1 MTAAGWPPELWT
13 LLPLGLAAGLDLYLT
28 LFLLGA
34 APWLGFDA
42 VLPGALSGLRSPPVL
57 MLAAVFYLLEG
68 AAERWAPSTVFW
80 NAVHI
85 VVRPVT
91 VALLALLLLQE
102 APTALRVGGT
112 VLTGMVALGTQ
123 AVRVGGSF
131 VLWLSRARTATR
143 VIASAAEDATVVAL
157 TAFLLERPEAGTV
170 VAAVLILAAFPQ
182 AGAYVDAFAFTL
194 RSAWGRTWGVLRPR
208 RWLDREAFPP
218 WVDQVVT
225 RRAEETGP
233 VRGTPAAGFRLPV
246 GAIFRR
252 GWIVVTDSG
261 PAFVHRRALEAHVL
275 PLRALHPVAVTD
287 HGFHRRVRLSDG
299 EGGAAELH
307 VPPDGPSAEALAA
320 GLTGSPD
327 GPASGSSAGRPGGPG
342 AHGPPDRA
350 VRGRD
355 VPGRNRPP
363 GAG

>member
-1 MTAAGWPPELWT
+1 MTATGLPPELWA

-42 VLPGALSGLRSPPVL
+42 PLPGALSGLRSPPVL
-57 MLAAVFYLLEG
+57 MLAALFYLMEA
-68 AAERWAPSTVFW
+68 AAERWAPTTVFW

-91 VALLALLLLQE
+91 VALLALLLLQD
-102 APTALRVGGT
+102 APAAIRVGGT
-112 VLTGMVALGTQ
+112 LLTGMVALGTQ

-131 VLWLSRARTATR
+131 VLWLSQARSATR

-157 TAFLLERPEAGTV
+157 SAFVLERPEAGTL

-182 AGAYVDAFAFTL
+182 AGSYVEAFAFTL
-194 RSAWGRTWGVLRPR
+194 RAAWGRTWGVLRPR

-218 WVDQVVT
+218 WVDEVV
-225 RRAEETGP
+225 RRRSEETGP

-261 PAFVHRRALEAHVL
+261 PAFVHRRALEAHAL
-275 PLRALHPVAVTD
+275 PLGTLRPVVVTD
-287 HGFHRRVRLSDG
+287 HGFHRRVRLIDGAGG
-299 EGGAAELH
+299 EGELH
-307 VPPDGPSAEALAA
+307 VPPDGPSVEALAA
-320 GLTGSPD
+320 GLAGSRDGPGGGSPD
-327 GPASGSSAGRPGGPG
+327 DDPGGPE
-342 AHGPPDRA
+342 AP
-350 VRGRD
+350 
-355 VPGRNRPP
+355 
-363 GAG
+363 